1 MGKKAF
7 YRGIPHEDRMSATP
21 FEKPEGAVEVPHI
34 EVDEETKEIIKEI
47 LSQMKNPVEVLFF
60 TSNTC
65 GNRDTNW
72 CVPTEE
78 LLDLLAELAPHGM
91 LILKKIK
98 YEESNDL
105 FAKYNVEPPR
115 VPVIYLLDGAIKYLG
130 APLGEEV
137 RAFIETIVRISIG
150 ETKLRP
156 KTKKGLEALMNSGNS
171 KKVEVLTVVTP
182 SCPYCP
188 YAVLMANMFAYDS
201 KGKVV
206 SITVEA
212 YEESDIADAYQVSA
226 VPTVVLKREDQSVGN
241 VEFIG
246 VPPESDLLKKVLDYS
261 GVGSQ

>member
-1 MGKKAF
+1 
-7 YRGIPHEDRMSATP
+7 MSATP
-21 FEKPEGAVEVPHI
+21 LEKPEGPTEVPHI

-47 LSQMKNPVEVLFF
+47 LSQMRNPVDILFF
-60 TSNTC
+60 TSSTC

-78 LLDLLAELAPHGM
+78 LLDLLASLAPQGM
-91 LILKKIK
+91 LNVRKVR
-98 YEESNDL
+98 YEEDKET
-105 FAKYNVEPPR
+105 FEKYGVDPNR
-115 VPVIYLLDGAIKYLG
+115 VPVIYMLDGAIRYLG

-137 RAFIETIVRISIG
+137 RAFIETIVRISTG

-156 KTKKGLEALMNSGNS
+156 RTKKGLEALASADS
-171 KKVEVLTVVTP
+171 KRVHVMTVVTP

-212 YEESDIADAYQVSA
+212 YEQSDIADAYQVSA
-226 VPTVVLKREDQSVGN
+226 VPTVILMREDQDTGN

-246 VPPESDLLKKVLDYS
+246 VPPESDLLKKVLDYG
-261 GVGSQ
+261 GVQTQ

>member
-1 MGKKAF
+1 
-7 YRGIPHEDRMSATP
+7 MSATP
-21 FEKPEGAVEVPHI
+21 FEKSQGTVEVPHI
-34 EVDEETKEIIKEI
+34 EVDEETKEIIREI
-47 LSQMKNPVEVLFF
+47 LSQMKDTVEVLFF

-78 LLDLLAELAPHGM
+78 LLDLLADLAPPGK
-91 LILKKIK
+91 LIVKKMR
-98 YEESNDL
+98 YEENSDA
-105 FAKYNVEPPR
+105 FTKYRVEPQR
-115 VPVIYLLDGAIKYLG
+115 VPTIYLLDGAIRYLG

-137 RAFIETIVRISIG
+137 RAFIETIVRISLG

-156 KTKKGLEALMNSGNS
+156 KTKKGLEALINSNTD
-171 KKVEVLTVVTP
+171 KRVEVMTVVTP

-201 KGKVV
+201 KGKVI
-206 SITVEA
+206 STTVEA
-212 YEESDIADAYQVSA
+212 YEEGDIADMYQVSA
-226 VPTVVLKREDQSVGN
+226 VPTVVLRREDQDVGN

-261 GVGSQ
+261 GVASQQ

>member
-1 MGKKAF
+1 
-7 YRGIPHEDRMSATP
+7 MSATP
-21 FEKPEGAVEVPHI
+21 LEKPQGPTEVPHI
-34 EVDEETKEIIKEI
+34 EVDEETKEVIREI
-47 LSQMKNPVEVLFF
+47 LSQMRNPVEILFF

-78 LLDLLAELAPHGM
+78 LLDLLADLAPQGK
-91 LILKKIK
+91 LIVKKVRF
-98 YEESNDL
+98 EENSDL
-105 FAKYNVEPPR
+105 FAKYNVEPQR
-115 VPVIYLLDGAIKYLG
+115 VPVIYLLDGAIRYLG

-137 RAFIETIVRISIG
+137 RAFIETIVRVSIG
-150 ETKLRP
+150 ETKLRL
-156 KTKKGLEALMNSGNS
+156 KTKKGLEALAASGTN
-171 KKVEVLTVVTP
+171 KRVEVMTVVTP

-206 SITVEA
+206 SVTVEA
-212 YEESDIADAYQVSA
+212 YEQSDIADVYQVTA
-226 VPTVVLKREDQSVGN
+226 VPTVILKREDQDVGN

-261 GVGSQ
+261 GVSVQ

>member
-1 MGKKAF
+1 M
-7 YRGIPHEDRMSATP
+7 
-21 FEKPEGAVEVPHI
+21 
-34 EVDEETKEIIKEI
+34 
-47 LSQMKNPVEVLFF
+47 
-60 TSNTC
+60 
-65 GNRDTNW
+65 
-72 CVPTEE
+72 
-78 LLDLLAELAPHGM
+78 
-91 LILKKIK
+91 
-98 YEESNDL
+98 
-105 FAKYNVEPPR
+105 FAKYNVELPR

-137 RAFIETIVRISIG
+137 RAFIETIVRISVG

-156 KTKKGLEALMNSGNS
+156 KTKKGLEALMSADNS

-212 YEESDIADAYQVSA
+212 YEESDIADAYQVTA
-226 VPTVVLKREDQSVGN
+226 VPTVVLKREDQDVGN
-241 VEFIG
+241 VEFIGG

>member
-1 MGKKAF
+1 
-7 YRGIPHEDRMSATP
+7 MSATP
-21 FEKPEGAVEVPHI
+21 FEKPQGTVEVPHI

-47 LSQMKNPVEVLFF
+47 LSQMKDTVEVLFF

-78 LLDLLAELAPHGM
+78 LLDLLADLAPPGK
-91 LILKKIK
+91 LIVKKMR
-98 YEESNDL
+98 YEENSDA
-105 FAKYNVEPPR
+105 FTKYRVEPQR
-115 VPVIYLLDGAIKYLG
+115 VPIIYLLDGAIRYLG

-137 RAFIETIVRISIG
+137 RAFIETIVRISLG

-156 KTKKGLEALMNSGNS
+156 KTKKGLETLINSGTD
-171 KKVEVLTVVTP
+171 KRVEVMTVVTP

-201 KGKVV
+201 KGKVI
-206 SITVEA
+206 STTVEA
-212 YEESDIADAYQVSA
+212 YEEGDIADMYQVSA
-226 VPTVVLKREDQSVGN
+226 VPTVVLRREDQDVGN

-261 GVGSQ
+261 GVALQQ

>member
-1 MGKKAF
+1 
-7 YRGIPHEDRMSATP
+7 MSATP
-21 FEKPEGAVEVPHI
+21 FEKPQGTVEVPHI

-47 LSQMKNPVEVLFF
+47 LSQMKDPVEILFF

-78 LLDLLAELAPHGM
+78 LLDLLADLAPLGK
-91 LILKKIK
+91 LVVKKIR
-98 YEESNDL
+98 YEVNNDA
-105 FAKYNVEPPR
+105 FVKYNVEPQR
-115 VPVIYLLDGAIKYLG
+115 VPVIYLLNGAIKYLG

-137 RAFIETIVRISIG
+137 RAFIETIVRISLG

-156 KTKKGLEALMNSGNS
+156 KTKKGLEALINSNTD
-171 KKVEVLTVVTP
+171 KRVEVMTVVTP

-206 SITVEA
+206 SVTVEA
-212 YEESDIADAYQVSA
+212 YEESDIADMYQVTA
-226 VPTVVLKREDQSVGN
+226 VPTVVLKREDQEVGN

-261 GVGSQ
+261 GVSLQQ

>member
-1 MGKKAF
+1 
-7 YRGIPHEDRMSATP
+7 MSATP
-21 FEKPEGAVEVPHI
+21 FEKPQGTVEVPHI

-47 LSQMKNPVEVLFF
+47 LSQMKNPVEILFF

-78 LLDLLAELAPHGM
+78 LLDLLAELAPPGK

-98 YEESNDL
+98 YEESGDT
-105 FAKYNVEPPR
+105 FTKYNVEPQR
-115 VPVIYLLDGAIKYLG
+115 VPVIYLLDGAIRYLG

-137 RAFIETIVRISIG
+137 RAFIETIVRISVG

-156 KTKKGLEALMNSGNS
+156 RTKKGLEALINSGGG
-171 KKVEVLTVVTP
+171 KRVEVMTVVTP

-212 YEESDIADAYQVSA
+212 YEESDIADMYQVTA
-226 VPTVVLKREDQSVGN
+226 VPTVVLKREDQEVGN

-261 GVGSQ
+261 GVNLQ

>member
-1 MGKKAF
+1 
-7 YRGIPHEDRMSATP
+7 MSATP
-21 FEKPEGAVEVPHI
+21 LEKPQGTAEVPHI
-34 EVDEETKEIIKEI
+34 EVDEETKEVIKEI

-78 LLDLLAELAPHGM
+78 LLDLLASLAPPNM
-91 LILKKIK
+91 LTIKKIK
-98 YEESNDL
+98 FEENSDL
-105 FAKYNVEPPR
+105 FTKYNVEPQR

-156 KTKKGLEALMNSGNS
+156 KTKKGLEALLNSNTNN
-171 KKVEVLTVVTP
+171 KVEVMTVVTP

-201 KGKVV
+201 KGKVI

-212 YEESDIADAYQVSA
+212 YEESDIADMYQVSA
-226 VPTVVLKREDQSVGN
+226 VPTVILKRDNQDTGN

-246 VPPESDLLKKVLDYS
+246 VPPESDLLKKVLDYANVS
-261 GVGSQ
+261 AQ